1 MRVINIKMINGFG
14 GARGAEFEEGRSSP
28 VVTREY
34 GGSTAAVEESWG
46 AMDEVSTGSCD
57 LGTGQREVATVRRGR
72 WI

>member
-1 MRVINIKMINGFG
+1 MDLGEREGQSLKKA
-14 GARGAEFEEGRSSP
+14 GAHLS
-28 VVTREY
+28 TREY